1 LRIEPEPQMYGKL
14 LEAETAIKRKDP
26 RQAILLLQTAQ
37 KIYDTW
43 LGHYDLGR
51 AYLDAGMFTEADSE
65 FELCLRRKGEAS
77 AVFLDDVPTFRV
89 IPPLYYYLGRA
100 QEGLKSPAA
109 VDSYKTFIS
118 YQEKGVGPLLSDAR
132 RRVNAH

>member
-1 LRIEPEPQMYGKL
+1 MYGKL
-14 LEAETAIKRKDP
+14 LEAETALKRKDP
-26 RQAILLLQTAQ
+26 RQAILLLQAAQ

-77 AVFLDDVPTFRV
+77 AVFLDDVPTFRIV
-89 IPPLYYYLGRA
+89 FRRSTTI
-100 QEGLKSPAA
+100 SAA
-109 VDSYKTFIS
+109 HRKV
-118 YQEKGVGPLLSDAR
+118 
-132 RRVNAH
+132 